1 MKDGIMSQESGKC
14 MGKSKK
20 KKNDYIKTMTIEM
33 KYSNNNI

>member
-14 MGKSKK
+14 MGKSK